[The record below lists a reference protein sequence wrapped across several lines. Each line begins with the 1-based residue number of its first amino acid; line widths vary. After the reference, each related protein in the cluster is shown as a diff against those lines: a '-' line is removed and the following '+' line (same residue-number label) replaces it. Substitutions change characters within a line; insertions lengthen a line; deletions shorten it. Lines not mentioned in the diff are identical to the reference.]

1 MKFKLSSSEL
11 ATRLQ
16 VIGKVILA
24 KNKVPYLDSFLFE
37 IQGNTLKI
45 TASDGENMINTSV
58 ELIESS
64 EDCRFTVN
72 STIQDA
78 LKGIPEQ
85 PITIEI
91 SLIIINKLVKWKLQF
106 ISQHT
111 FDHAFVKIKSVCF
124 YELTLG

>member
-64 EDCRFTVN
+64 EDCLFTVN
-72 STIQDA
+72 
-78 LKGIPEQ
+78 
-85 PITIEI
+85 
-91 SLIIINKLVKWKLQF
+91 
-106 ISQHT
+106 
-111 FDHAFVKIKSVCF
+111 
-124 YELTLG
+124 